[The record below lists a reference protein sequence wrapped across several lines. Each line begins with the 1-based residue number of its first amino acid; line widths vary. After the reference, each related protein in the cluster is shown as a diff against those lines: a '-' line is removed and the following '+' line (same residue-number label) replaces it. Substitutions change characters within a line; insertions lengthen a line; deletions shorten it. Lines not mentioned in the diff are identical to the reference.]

1 MEGKDVLG
9 FWGLGFK
16 VNCLVVCYFYPAGNV
31 QGQFE
36 RNIPKT
42 SGEADDE
49 RLISGYGPG
58 LTDPSPK
65 LDQSKSNL
73 TD

>member
-1 MEGKDVLG
+1 MFGG
-9 FWGLGFK
+9 FGVWVRIK

-42 SGEADDE
+42 GEADDE
-49 RLISGYGPG
+49 RLVAGYGPG
-58 LTDPSPK
+58 GLDPK
-65 LDQSKSNL
+65 LQIDQTKSNL

>member
-1 MEGKDVLG
+1 MFRG
-9 FWGLGFK
+9 FGVWVWIK
-16 VNCLVVCYFYPAGNV
+16 ANCLVVCYFYPAGNV

-42 SGEADDE
+42 GEADDE
-49 RLISGYGPG
+49 RLVAGYGPEG
-58 LTDPSPK
+58 LGLDPDLK
-65 LDQSKSNL
+65 LQIDQIKSNL